1 MAVSGSSRGSGWMMG
16 LGGLLLGILIGTFT
30 AKSSSHGLEVALAE
44 ARAELKEAK
53 KNANAPGPALARS
66 LRDMMEAR
74 GTADAPRSE
83 AKSEDKTVEASPAPG
98 ATATPAGQVRPIR
111 DSAPNTEERKKMLD
125 TMAATWRMR
134 SAQAKASFLEAAD
147 LNPEQRA
154 GMDKVVEELNAAVKN
169 VVTEALASGKFKEKP
184 ESRDVVDMMVNMGE
198 VYLQTDDHLRQVLT
212 PEQLAVASDQSFDV
226 MSQVD
231 PEVVMPLLMQLEANA
246 PQGDEEG
253 DDE

>member
-1 MAVSGSSRGSGWMMG
+1 MPVAGSSRGSGWMMG

-30 AKSSSHGLEVALAE
+30 AKSSSHSLEVALAE
-44 ARAELKEAK
+44 AREELKEAK
-53 KNANAPGPALARS
+53 KNANAPGNALARG
-66 LRDMMEAR
+66 LREMMEVR
-74 GTADAPRSE
+74 GNADASKP
-83 AKSEDKTVEASPAPG
+83 EDKSDGKAVEASPAPG
-98 ATATPAGQVRPIR
+98 TTAAPEGQVRPIR
-111 DSAPNTEERKKMLD
+111 DSAPNSEDRKKMLD
-125 TMAATWRMR
+125 TMAATWRLR
-134 SAQAKASFLEAAD
+134 STQAKASFLEAAD

-169 VVTEALASGKFKEKP
+169 VVNEALASGKFKEKP

-212 PEQLAVASDQSFDV
+212 PEQLAVASEQNFDV

-246 PQGDEEG
+246 PQGDDEG
-253 DDE
+253 DGE